1 MSPTSAYLLKRAGF
15 DNMLIQRTHYS
26 VKKHLAKEQ
35 SLEFRWRQH
44 WDPKVG
50 GKLHGVD
57 LHLKLSQGVR
67 HSVNDLLWFKSS
79 ENTVTIIQVLQV
91 IQVICVYNRTQVIQ
105 VIQVM
110 PAHLW
115 DAFQFFVLSFI
126 SLAQL
131 FRTRQTCFATWCH
144 STVTTSLTR
153 VDLTPRLY
161 FRSILQQMYID
172 DSIHRTIG
180 YYSINFA
187 EPPCYL
193 LLSYF
198 RRSKFLNRKS
208 FLNIY
213 TT

>member
-1 MSPTSAYLLKRAGF
+1 M
-15 DNMLIQRTHYS
+15 
-26 VKKHLAKEQ
+26 
-35 SLEFRWRQH
+35 
-44 WDPKVG
+44 
-50 GKLHGVD
+50 
-57 LHLKLSQGVR
+57 
-67 HSVNDLLWFKSS
+67 
-79 ENTVTIIQVLQV
+79 
-91 IQVICVYNRTQVIQ
+91 YNRIKAIQ

-115 DAFQFFVLSFI
+115 DAFQFFVLCFT

-131 FRTRQTCFATWCH
+131 FRTRQTCFATWCP

-193 LLSYF
+193 LLRYF

-208 FLNIY
+208 FTFKHLHHLKTIWKTNTKTGKWCYRNIITY
-213 TT
+213 TRQKHKKYKIKI